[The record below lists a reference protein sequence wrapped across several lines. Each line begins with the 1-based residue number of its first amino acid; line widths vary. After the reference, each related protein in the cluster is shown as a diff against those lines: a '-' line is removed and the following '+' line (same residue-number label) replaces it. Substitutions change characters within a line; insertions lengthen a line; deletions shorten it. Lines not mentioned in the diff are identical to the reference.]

1 MDGEIVVRIR
11 ADGGTEIRVF
21 ADSREERDDLFQ
33 RLESCLPQIE
43 NLESSLLLESK
54 EPFRYGLQRAHREI
68 HRRSRRQSNSAAFPG
83 RTRQ

>member
-1 MDGEIVVRIR
+1 MGGEIIVRIK

-21 ADSREERDDLFQ
+21 ANSQEDRDKLFE

-54 EPFRYGLQRAHREI
+54 EPFQYSLQRAHRGI
-68 HRRSRRQSNSAAFPG
+68 HRRSRAHLSKQ
-83 RTRQ
+83 